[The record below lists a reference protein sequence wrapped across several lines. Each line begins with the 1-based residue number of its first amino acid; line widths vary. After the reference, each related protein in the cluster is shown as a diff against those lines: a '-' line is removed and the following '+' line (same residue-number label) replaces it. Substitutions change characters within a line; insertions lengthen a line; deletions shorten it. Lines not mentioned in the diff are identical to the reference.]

1 MSLPPSGDKRESY
14 ADDLFKARILAA
26 LGVPIFCCKLDADGN
41 PVGAFDWQDTQPGEA
56 SYRAIDRWRPG
67 MALGAVGGHVLDIVD
82 VDPRNGGAE
91 SWPRLLARLAA
102 DPPEIFGIAATPS
115 HGAHFWI
122 ASQGVRKKTDILKGI
137 DLQAQGGF
145 AFIAPTA
152 RPSKA
157 KHDNGKLR
165 PYSWIQPV
173 SQQATPWIHEP
184 SLAFRNLPWD
194 TDGSGGNGNGRSRK
208 TPEAWMD
215 EVMKAES
222 GEQRTALL
230 GLVMEYMFRGI
241 PEVAIADTLR
251 NFLPKVPAFDD
262 GQPWYPAR
270 GGNPDKWVQSLLRK
284 GSRFRPVP
292 DAAEDELAGIR
303 DMEPRRVSRESPEE
317 ISFWQSRESLSH
329 VRDFARSRR
338 CGPWAVFGEVLAEA
352 ICHTPPTLQLPS
364 SIGSNGT
371 LNMLI
376 ALVGY
381 SGAGKSAAE
390 GAAEE
395 AFRWT
400 GIPSEIPDLIDRIPV
415 GSGEGLVKS
424 YAYNRKNEDTKR
436 MELFWERLSAIITIE
451 EIDTLRALN
460 DRGGATIS
468 GELRKFYNGGRL
480 GFGYAGTDKRTILP
494 KNSYRGCIVAGV
506 QPGRGRTILDD
517 IEGGFPQRWLWL
529 PADDPYMPD
538 DRPPEVQPAEWS
550 PPYEICNTDSGEILV
565 MKVCDA
571 ALTAIDL
578 ARVRANHN
586 GGNDM
591 ESHLRYTQLK
601 VSAGLAL
608 LDGRCDVS
616 DEDWSLAEYVLA
628 VSTRTRE
635 SVEQHLAVKV
645 HEANVNA
652 GRMEGVRRAEA
663 DSSHRRSVNTRIA
676 KRLLMLLSYNEFR
689 TFSAITKNQF
699 NSADKALIKDVLNE
713 LVTAGL
719 IDREEYVNRGS
730 NATRF
735 RKIRPTK

>member
-1 MSLPPSGDKRESY
+1 MSISPSGENRESY
-14 ADDLFKARILAA
+14 ADDLFRARILAS
-26 LGVPIFCCKLDADGN
+26 LGVPIFCCKLDSDGN
-41 PVGAFDWQDTQPGEA
+41 PLGAFGWEKTQAGVE
-56 SYRAIDRWRPG
+56 SFKAIDRWREG
-67 MALGAVGGHVLDIVD
+67 MGLGALGGYVFDIAD
-82 VDPRNGGAE
+82 LDPRNGGAE

-122 ASQGVRKKTDILKGI
+122 ASQGIARTKLLKGI
-137 DLQAQGGF
+137 DFQARGGF
-145 AFIAPTA
+145 VFIAPTV

-157 KHDNGKLR
+157 DGDKGKLR
-165 PYSWIQPV
+165 PYTWISPV

-194 TDGSGGNGNGRSRK
+194 QDGSGGNGSGRSRK
-208 TPEAWMD
+208 TPEQWM
-215 EVMKAES
+215 EEAVKAET
-222 GEQRTALL
+222 GDQRGALL

-251 NFLPKVPAFDD
+251 NFLPKVPVFDD
-262 GQPWYPAR
+262 ERPWYPAR
-270 GGNPDKWVQSLLRK
+270 GGNPDRWIQSLLRK
-284 GSRFRPVP
+284 GSRFRPIP
-292 DAAEDELAGIR
+292 DADEDELAGIR
-303 DMEPRRVSRESPEE
+303 DIEPRRVSRESPEE
-317 ISFWQSRESLSH
+317 NSFWQSRESLSH
-329 VRDFARSRR
+329 IRDFARSRR
-338 CGPWAVFGEVLAEA
+338 TGPWAVFGEVLAEA

-364 SIGSNGT
+364 SVGSNGT

-376 ALVGY
+376 ALVGH

-395 AFRWT
+395 AFRWE
-400 GIPSEIPDLIDRIPV
+400 GIPGEIPDLIDRIPV

-424 YAYNRKNEDTKR
+424 YAFNRKNEDTKR
-436 MELFWERLSAIITIE
+436 MELHWERLSAIITIE
-451 EIDTLRALN
+451 EIDTLRALS

-480 GFGYAGTDKRTILP
+480 GFGYADTGKRTILP

-538 DRPPEVQPAEWS
+538 DRPPEVQPADWS

-571 ALTAIDL
+571 ALTAIDR

-586 GGNDM
+586 DGSDM

-616 DEDWSLAEYVLA
+616 DEDWSLAEYVMS

-635 SVEQHLAVKV
+635 NVQQHLAAKV
-645 HEANVNA
+645 HEADLAA
-652 GRMEGVRRAEA
+652 GRREGVRRAEA
-663 DSSHRRSVNTRIA
+663 DTSQRRSVNTRIA
-676 KRLLMLLSYNEFR
+676 KRLLMLLSYDEFR
-689 TFSAITKNQF
+689 TVTKITRNEF
-699 NSADKALIKDVLNE
+699 NSADRSIVPDVLIE
-713 LVTAGL
+713 LVTVKL
-719 IDREEYVNRGS
+719 IEREEYTYHGRKFVRY
-730 NATRF
+730 
-735 RKIRPTK
+735 RKIRPAK